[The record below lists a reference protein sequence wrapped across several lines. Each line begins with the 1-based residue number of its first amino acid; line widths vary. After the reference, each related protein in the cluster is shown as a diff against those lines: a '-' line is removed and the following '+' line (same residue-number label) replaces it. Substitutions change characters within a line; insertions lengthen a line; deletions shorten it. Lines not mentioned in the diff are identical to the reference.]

1 MDIPKILAGA
11 VFNFLGV
18 AVSYYG
24 IKRRISAKA
33 NPSETIIDIV
43 SGIAFC
49 IIGILIWL
57 GFIS

>member
-24 IKRRISAKA
+24 IKRKAAAKA
-33 NPSETIIDIV
+33 NPSETFIDLIG
-43 SGIAFC
+43 GIAFC